1 MAISIKRVQNIG
13 SYSKLLSMEKPF
25 YFNKKQRV
33 ELVKQ
38 KIDSIYYDSVDTEA
52 QEYSRISFFQ
62 TI

>member
-1 MAISIKRVQNIG
+1 MAISIKRLQNIG

-38 KIDSIYYDSVDTEA
+38 KIDSIYHDSKDTEA
-52 QEYSRISFFQ
+52 QE
-62 TI
+62 